1 MLLKN
6 KKFII
11 AVYYYLLLTGCSIG
25 ASEAPQQNLDQTSLA
40 DLARQGAGANL
51 EIKLWMV
58 PQDLNRLDERGRTPL
73 HEAVCR
79 QHASTVGILCN
90 NPLIELGI
98 YSRDGL
104 AALHYAILKGRCACR
119 PGATCNACKIVTTIL
134 NKPNVEVDLPVCG
147 YDGFFHSAMRRRL
160 NEGATA
166 LHFAAHKG
174 DMCNILRLISKGAR
188 ATCMTK
194 KSETPLHFAAAQ
206 HDHHS
211 ETIQIINTLC
221 CKGADINEK
230 DCLGYTPLHVLINS
244 QSDAAADDTDIA
256 KCMLDL
262 GADIN
267 GHDCG
272 FTPLMAAVM
281 QRKYKM
287 VNFLL
292 DNGALMDVKN
302 PYGYTAL
309 DLAIGKG
316 LVTMKRILL
325 ARGAHCALCQNDH
338 DFEFWARYP
347 IHAAA
352 SCGDEKILQ
361 DLIARDTKN
370 KLINSQTEDGST
382 PLHFAVREGHAEIVN
397 YLLSQ
402 GASFK
407 IQSAQGS
414 PERLAETLHR
424 PDIVRILQ
432 QGNIGE
438 IAAEHQK
445 ASPYD
450 LPQNVGKPVTEI
462 SPDLPLQGMIV
473 PSLQQTRDENMITAY
488 CGYYA
493 LYNALSFIRPQE
505 YSSLDRVQFVRFFE
519 DTLRAIRDYRGHAPF
534 DNLISNEI
542 RYLINTR
549 FNNLPI
555 IAIEQNDFLLRANG
569 VINTIEESFDH
580 DARTQ
585 NLLLRFLNQAPNKI
599 DQLAVVA
606 GIGNASGHWIAMLFS
621 RKPGGAVSVF
631 VADSL
636 RQPECWPAVIAQT
649 VVLPFYLA
657 LTTAFDEWPTVLSA
671 AMIHEI
677 MPELSA
683 PDLKTTKDT
692 KDADNTGQKDGQMP
706 SNPLAHQLLEIMA
719 YTKALDKSLETYLS
733 TTGIKQV
740 DVIDKLLINLQ
751 MAQLSKLSISV
762 LYMLHGYQIEIED
775 KDPQHEFIDKLQDQL
790 LAIPEKISDLQKLNA
805 TAATTGSIFK
815 DVLKIQVYRKFF
827 REFRENARNLITKL
841 QVTQTEINLMPRL
854 DQNILTIAFDNIPQ
868 AKNVVER
875 MSAGRQVRALIC
887 GPAGTGKST
896 LACAIAKKVQEEDK
910 AHNRP
915 ERPVIFRNVALI
927 KNNMQ
932 YCVEETFKKLI
943 EPYVTSGKPAIIIID
958 ELDAL
963 GGNTREEF
971 LSQSKALNGLVSA
984 DSQVSFIVTA
994 NNTDIIEET
1003 LLSRFKRDKL
1013 QVDTPSLEC
1022 RKKILCYHLTH
1033 VDGFTAVPEVME
1045 EQNIEY
1051 IAERMNGCTARDIE
1065 SLVEQTL
1072 GAILLKHE
1080 KVRSITFADLKM
1092 ALGSWVPTKLKL
1104 LGTFSR
1110 AAVART
1116 GEFLGNNWQFFV
1128 QTGLSCASMKQI
1140 ERHYQE
1146 QKCKAP
1152 WYVRWL
1158 PGIATTA
1165 LQLCA
1170 QVAVSKLFPGAPS
1183 QQITIQ
1189 GGGIANFA
1197 AK

>member
-6 KKFII
+6 KKLII

-51 EIKLWMV
+51 EIKLWKV

-98 YSRDGL
+98 YSSDGL

-134 NKPNVEVDLPVCG
+134 NKPNVEVDLPVRG

-206 HDHHS
+206 HDHHG

-309 DLAIGKG
+309 DLAVGKG

-325 ARGAHCALCQNDH
+325 ARGAHCTLCQNDH

-438 IAAEHQK
+438 IAVEHQK

-450 LPQNVGKPVTEI
+450 LQDGIEKPIAAVA
-462 SPDLPLQGMIV
+462 PGLPLRGLIV
-473 PSLQQTRDENMITAY
+473 PSLQQARDVNRVTAY

-493 LYNALSFIRPQE
+493 LYNALSFIQPQE
-505 YSSLDRVQFVRFFE
+505 YRRLDRVRFARFFE
-519 DTLRAIRDYRGHAPF
+519 DVLADIRDCRGHAPF
-534 DNLISNEI
+534 DNLMSNEI
-542 RYLINTR
+542 RHLINTR
-549 FNNLPI
+549 FQDLPI
-555 IAIEQNDFLLRANG
+555 IVMEQNDLFLRARG
-569 VINTIEESFDH
+569 MIDTLEQSFDH

-585 NLLLRFLNQAPNKI
+585 NLLSRFLGSSLDRINR
-599 DQLAVVA
+599 LAVVA
-606 GIGNASGHWIAMLFS
+606 GLGAANGHWLAMLFA
-621 RKPGGAVSVF
+621 RNPDETVSVI

-636 RQPECWPAVIAQT
+636 RQPSCWSAAITQT
-649 VVLPFYLA
+649 AVLPFYFA
-657 LTTAFDEWPTVLSA
+657 LTTTFEKWPSVLSA

-677 MPELSA
+677 MPELSSS
-683 PDLKTTKDT
+683 DLKTTKDI
-692 KDADNTGQKDGQMP
+692 KDADNNGKKDGQMP
-706 SNPLAHQLLEIMA
+706 CNPLAHQLHEIMV
-719 YTKALDKSLETYLS
+719 YTKALDKSLGAYLS
-733 TTGIKQV
+733 TTGTKEV
-740 DVIDKLLINLQ
+740 NVIDRLLINLQ
-751 MAQLSKLSISV
+751 MTQLSNLSISV
-762 LYMLHGYQIEIED
+762 LYMLNGYQLELED
-775 KDPQHEFIDKLQDQL
+775 KDPQHEFIEKLQDQL
-790 LAIPEKISDLQKLNA
+790 LAIPEKIKKLQELNKNA
-805 TAATTGSIFK
+805 HTAGSIFE
-815 DVLKIQVYRKFF
+815 DTSKIQEYRRFF
-827 REFRENARNLITKL
+827 REFRENASNVISQL
-841 QVTQTEINLMPRL
+841 QCTQTEANLMPRL
-854 DQNILTIAFDNIPQ
+854 DENIIRIALDNNPAI
-868 AKNVVER
+868 KGHLER
-875 MSAGRQVRALIC
+875 MAEGRPVRVLLY

-896 LACAIAKKVQEEDK
+896 LACAMAKKMQEEDR
-910 AHNRP
+910 ANNRQ
-915 ERPVIFRNVALI
+915 ERPILFMNVAMVKNSYQFCVEKKFDELI
-927 KNNMQ
+927 K
-932 YCVEETFKKLI
+932 
-943 EPYVTSGKPAIIIID
+943 PYVDSGKPVIVIID

-963 GGNTREEF
+963 GGNTPEQF
-971 LSQSKALNGLVSA
+971 MSHSKALNGWISA
-984 DSQVSFIVTA
+984 NAKISFIATA
-994 NNTDIIEET
+994 NYPDRIEET
-1003 LLSRFKRDKL
+1003 LKNRFN
-1013 QVDTPSLEC
+1013 QGFIEVIAPTLEC
-1022 RKKILCYHLTH
+1022 CKQVLRYHLTH
-1033 VDGFTAVPEVME
+1033 IDGFNLAPEVD
-1045 EQNIEY
+1045 EQCIED
-1051 IAERMNGCTARDIE
+1051 IAKRMRGRSARDIE
-1065 SLVEQTL
+1065 SLVEQSL
-1072 GAILLKHE
+1072 GIVLQKPD
-1080 KVRSITFADLKM
+1080 KVRTITSADIKM
-1092 ALGSWVPTKLKL
+1092 ALGSWVPTKFKL
-1104 LGTFSR
+1104 MGTFSR

-1116 GEFLGNNWQFFV
+1116 GEFLGNNWQFFI
-1128 QTGLSCASMKQI
+1128 QSGLSCANMKQV

-1146 QKCKAP
+1146 QKIRQEQADN
-1152 WYVRWL
+1152 VRWYNSW
-1158 PGIATTA
+1158 PCQIITQAVFQA
-1165 LQLCA
+1165 LINTL
-1170 QVAVSKLFPGAPS
+1170 SRK
-1183 QQITIQ
+1183 
-1189 GGGIANFA
+1189 
-1197 AK
+1197 